1 MTTIGLIALRG
12 QMQINKQIFYSPEVF
27 PAIREEIYK
36 DCLFSESLGKHV
48 KVEELDFEDSSHE
61 DHRRAFWGFVL
72 KKDKKNF
79 LLSDKTDTADLF
91 PFRINEDTLQK
102 VAFKGEVYW
111 LITDFR
117 KVKLLPDKVITFREM
132 FDAMSSFEHQCPDH
146 YKLLWF
152 QEFTQLLMS
161 ANYRNATPP
170 GFGKDNVADTAGVL
184 HGNVSILDDEP
195 TKAKLEERTAVCK
208 HLVISEVMDLPAP
221 VWKQLEQ
228 YLLKA
233 GAKKA
238 QITKRTRAYGGVKED
253 INSSKLSV
261 SMIYNDINNYPD
273 MTKYVDFISKEAV
286 LDRFVPFRLAGRLIE
301 PFSKLHTEDIPNLI
315 QGGIP
320 VYKAL
325 IKSLLYYKLNYHKY
339 LKKYKRD
346 KLMAFEQRWVGNV
359 HQLLD
364 VISIYCESQEE
375 FDKWVELIN
384 FCHQDYK
391 RMLTFPAYYEKFK
404 RKVPPKE
411 LEEERN
417 KLFAQ
422 LTFEDR
428 IKYIENYLSGDKP
441 VSEAEWSL

>member
-1 MTTIGLIALRG
+1 
-12 QMQINKQIFYSPEVF
+12 MQINKQIFYSPDVF
-27 PAIREEIYK
+27 PAIRDAIYH
-36 DCLFSESLGKHV
+36 DCLFSDALGKHV
-48 KVEELDFEDSSHE
+48 KVEALEFEDITDENHG
-61 DHRRAFWGFVL
+61 RAFWGFVL
-72 KKDKKNF
+72 QKDKKKY
-79 LLSDKTDTADLF
+79 LLSDKTDTEDLF
-91 PFRINEDTLQK
+91 PMRINPDELQK

-111 LITDFR
+111 LVGKFT
-117 KVKLLPDKVITFREM
+117 KVKLMPDKVVDFRTM
-132 FDAMSSFEHQCPDH
+132 FDSMSAFEHQCPKH

-170 GFGKDNVADTAGVL
+170 GFGKDNVADTANVL

-195 TKAKLEERTAVCK
+195 TKAKLEERTSVCK

-238 QITKRTRAYGGVKED
+238 NITKRTRAYGGVKED

-286 LDRFVPFRLAGRLIE
+286 LDRFVPFRMSGRLTE
-301 PFSKLHTEDIPNLI
+301 PFSKLHTEDIPKLVEEGMPI
-315 QGGIP
+315 
-320 VYKAL
+320 YKAL

-339 LKKYKRD
+339 LKKFDRS

-364 VISIYCESQEE
+364 VISIYCETQEE
-375 FDKWVELIN
+375 FDSWVDTIN
-384 FCHQDYK
+384 FCHMDYK
-391 RMLTFPAYYEKFK
+391 RMLTFPSYYEKFK

-411 LEEERN
+411 LEEERK
-417 KLFAQ
+417 KLFNQ

-428 IKYIENYLSGDKP
+428 IKYIEDYCRADKP